1 MLGTAVVTFIE
12 DRFNITA
19 IEMCNVLED
28 PRLVLDCF
36 FKFVLCMGQNP
47 GF

>member
-1 MLGTAVVTFIE
+1 MLETAVVTFMK

-19 IEMCNVLED
+19 IEMCNVSEA

-36 FKFVLCMGQNP
+36 FKFVP
-47 GF
+47 

>member
-1 MLGTAVVTFIE
+1 MLGTAAVAFIK

-19 IEMCNVLED
+19 IEMCNVSEA

-36 FKFVLCMGQNP
+36 SKFIL
-47 GF
+47 